1 MVEVAT
7 SLATVNGQVLQGA
20 TEPRYI
26 DVYFGGKILR
36 FDQQMTLTVSITKT
50 LQQSVASVTFQS
62 HDTKYFSTQEK
73 IGYYS

>member
-1 MVEVAT
+1 MMCSFHNSFMVEVAT

-36 FDQQMTLTVSITKT
+36 FDQQMTLTVSITI
-50 LQQSVASVTFQS
+50 V
-62 HDTKYFSTQEK
+62 
-73 IGYYS
+73 